1 MTNIEKVKTITDFL
15 GSEHFYNFLTSIS
28 TKDPEE
34 MISELTASLDGYLDL
49 NEEECHELAMYALE
63 SGIADY

>member
-1 MTNIEKVKTITDFL
+1 MTNIEKVKTIIGFL
-15 GSEHFYNFLTSIS
+15 CSEHFYNFLTSIS

-34 MISELTASLDGYLDL
+34 MISELTASLADYLDL
-49 NEEECHELAMYALE
+49 NEEEYTELAMYALE